1 MRSPWRRP
9 GGRTRR
15 TIQRTRPL
23 RRAQLIS
30 PFGVGAI
37 TDFRND
43 EALMCAGLDAWFT
56 AANRAP
62 PDDLRFREE
71 RLQQRLGVQY
81 FVRPPEF
88 SEAEGRPRIRVPHVR
103 FPQWHYCPR
112 CFRMGK
118 ATLYGDQPRCDN
130 VSCSSGRNQRRM
142 IPVRIIAICEDGH
155 IQDFPFR
162 QWVGC
167 PEQDSTL
174 CALQFK
180 AGRSSASLAGIK
192 IECSRC
198 NRVKTLAGAFDRA
211 ALAAVGTQCDAARP
225 WLGQEFGTGAC
236 VKQLQVVQRGGSNV
250 YFPIVASSIY
260 IPPPEVDASEDIRRV
275 LNNPVNW
282 EPIKSQRVNGK
293 VNEVIVR
300 FLAQQQGVDAADLI
314 KAAQTKLD
322 REESGAVPAS
332 TEEEYRRQE
341 HDVLKAGLMNA
352 RSELFVEPFDRN
364 RYGWFTPYI
373 SHISLVR
380 KLRETRVL
388 AGLSR
393 LMPKSSPSDDGVQP
407 LARTRLPWLPAIEVR
422 GEGIFI
428 EFDRN
433 RIEAWSSEAAP
444 ALRIRGLTD
453 DYNMRRLSRETGRRN
468 IDARFI
474 MVHSFAHAL
483 IKELTFTCGYGSAS
497 LRERLY
503 CNLEGPNLPM
513 NGLLIYTASGDAEG
527 TLGGLVS
534 QAEPGRLER
543 IVASALR
550 RAMWCSNDPVCI
562 ESPGGGA
569 QTSNLAAC
577 HGCILLPETSCEEG
591 NRLLDRATLI
601 GTIKDPRIGFF
612 DAAPIK

>member
-1 MRSPWRRP
+1 VTRPRTGRRP
-9 GGRTRR
+9 VRR
-15 TIQRTRPL
+15 TVQRTRPL
-23 RRAQLIS
+23 RRGQLIS

-56 AANRAP
+56 AANGAP

-88 SEAEGRPRIRVPHVR
+88 SESEGRPRIRVPHVR

-112 CFRMGK
+112 CFRMSR

-130 VSCSSGRNQRRM
+130 ASCTSGRQQRRM
-142 IPVRIIAICEDGH
+142 IPVRIVSICEDGH

-162 QWVGC
+162 RWVGC
-167 PEQDSTL
+167 PEQDPSVCQL
-174 CALQFK
+174 HFK

-192 IECSRC
+192 IDCTRC
-198 NRVKTLAGAFDRA
+198 NRMKTLAGAFEKG
-211 ALAAVGTQCDAARP
+211 ALAATGTQCDAGRP
-225 WLGQEFGTGAC
+225 WLGQVAGTGAC
-236 VKQLQVVQRGGSNV
+236 AKQLQVVQRGGSNV
-250 YFPIVASSIY
+250 YFPIVTSSIY
-260 IPPPEVDASEDIRRV
+260 IPPAEVEASEDIRRV
-275 LNNPVNW
+275 LDNPNTW
-282 EPIKSQRVNGK
+282 EAIKSQRVDGK
-293 VNEVIVR
+293 VNEAVVR
-300 FLAQQQGVDAADLI
+300 AFALMQQVDAADLI
-314 KAAQTKLD
+314 KAAQAKLD
-322 REESGAVPAS
+322 REDSGAVPAS

-341 HDVLKAGLMNA
+341 HDVLKAGLANP
-352 RSELFVEPFDRN
+352 RSELFVEPFDR
-364 RYGWFTPYI
+364 RLYGWLSQYI

-393 LMPKSSPSDDGVQP
+393 LMPKSSPGEDGVQP
-407 LARTRLPWLPAIEVR
+407 LALRQMPWLPAIEVR

-428 EFDRN
+428 EFDADLVQR
-433 RIEAWSSEAAP
+433 WSADVGPGS
-444 ALRIRGLTD
+444 RIRDLVD
-453 DYNMRRLSRETGRRN
+453 DYNARRLSRGLGRRDVN
-468 IDARFI
+468 PRFV
-474 MVHSFAHAL
+474 MLHSFAHAL

-503 CNLEGPNLPM
+503 CNLEDQNLVM
-513 NGLLIYTASGDAEG
+513 NGFLVYTASGDAEG

-534 QAEPGRLER
+534 QAQPGRMER

-550 RAMWCSNDPVCI
+550 RAMWCSNDPVCM

-591 NRLLDRATLI
+591 NRLLDRALLI
-601 GTIKDPRIGFF
+601 GTIRDEDIGFF
-612 DAAPIK
+612 RQAPIT

>member
-1 MRSPWRRP
+1 VSPPRRRP
-9 GGRTRR
+9 SGRLRR
-15 TIQRTRPL
+15 SIQRIRPL

-56 AANRAP
+56 AANSTP
-62 PDDLRFREE
+62 PDDVRFREE
-71 RLQQRLGVQY
+71 RLQQRLAVQY

-88 SEAEGRPRIRVPHVR
+88 SEVEGRSRIRVPHVR

-112 CFRMGK
+112 CFRMAK

-130 VSCSSGRNQRRM
+130 ASCSSGRYQRRM
-142 IPVRIIAICEDGH
+142 IPVRIVAVCEDGH

-167 PEQDSTL
+167 PEKDPAV
-174 CALQFK
+174 CELQFK

-192 IECSRC
+192 IECTRC
-198 NRVKTLAGAFDRA
+198 NRIKTLAGAFERG
-211 ALAAVGTQCDAARP
+211 ALAAVGNQCDAARP
-225 WLGQEFGTGAC
+225 WLGQEVGAGAC
-236 VKQLQVVQRGGSNV
+236 AKQLQVVQRGGSNV
-250 YFPIVASSIY
+250 YFPIVTSSIY
-260 IPPPEVDASEDIRRV
+260 IPPPEVESSEDIRRV
-275 LNNPVNW
+275 LDNAANW
-282 EPIKSQRVNGK
+282 DAIRSARVNGK
-293 VNEVIVR
+293 VNEAIIR
-300 FLAQQQGVDAADLI
+300 FLAAQQGVDAADLI
-314 KAAQTKLD
+314 KAAQAKLD

-332 TEEEYRRQE
+332 TEEQYRRQE
-341 HDVLKAGLMNA
+341 HDVLKAGLMNP
-352 RSELFVEPFDRN
+352 RSELFVEPFDRS

-393 LMPKSSPSDDGVQP
+393 LMPKSSPGEDGVQP
-407 LARTRLPWLPAIEVR
+407 LARARLPWLPAIEVR

-428 EFDRN
+428 EFDQN
-433 RIEAWSSEAAP
+433 KIEAWSSETAP
-444 ALRIRGLTD
+444 GLRIQTLVD
-453 DYNMRRLSRETGRRN
+453 DYNTRRISRGLGRRN
-468 IDARFI
+468 IDPRFI
-474 MVHSFAHAL
+474 MVQSFAHAL

-497 LRERLY
+497 LRERLF
-503 CNLEGPNLPM
+503 CNLEDQNLRM

-534 QAEPGRLER
+534 QAEPGRFER

-550 RAMWCSNDPVCI
+550 RAMWCSNDPVCM
-562 ESPGGGA
+562 ESPGGGVH
-569 QTSNLAAC
+569 TSNLAAC

-591 NRLLDRATLI
+591 NRLLDRAMLI
-601 GTIKDPRIGFF
+601 GTIKDPSIGFF
-612 DAAPIK
+612 DAAPIT